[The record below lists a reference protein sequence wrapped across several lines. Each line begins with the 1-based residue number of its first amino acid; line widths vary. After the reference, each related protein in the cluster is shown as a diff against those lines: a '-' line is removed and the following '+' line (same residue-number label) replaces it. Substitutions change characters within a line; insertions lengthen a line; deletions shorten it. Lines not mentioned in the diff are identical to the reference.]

1 MCVCDCIIRPEG
13 VERTP
18 HEYVEVIIDTP
29 VQELDRPFHYSV
41 PEDLRDAVEIGSIV
55 LVPFTNRLML
65 AYVVGFPTRPDVARV
80 RNISRILDEQP
91 LFDFD
96 AQRLCRWIAARYASS
111 LSSAFRLVMPP
122 GRSRKVKQFV
132 SMAVD
137 REKALEMLE
146 DRRTALLDVVEV
158 LSASAQEIEMAA
170 LKRHV
175 SASAVSSAVASLE
188 EKGLVKRRFVLTE
201 PAASP
206 AARLAVRAS
215 QGASD
220 TFELDKLPTRQR
232 DIMSHLVA
240 HGGMEFQSDLLRVT
254 GASSS
259 SLKSLERK
267 GLVEIVSEELLR
279 QPRLGYGRE
288 AQEIPTPNEH
298 QQAAVDRITEALEV
312 KSHGVFLLEGVTGSG
327 KTEVYL
333 RAIERVLALGR
344 SAIVLVPEISLT
356 PQTLERFASRF
367 PGKVAVLHSR
377 LATGERYDQW
387 RGIREGRYSVVVGA
401 RSAIFAPLSNLG
413 LIAIDE
419 EHEPS
424 YKSDTTPRYHAR
436 EVAETRARMSGA
448 LVILGSATPSL
459 ESVAKARAGIYE
471 HLVLPYRIDNRPM
484 PAVEV
489 VDMKSVGGAGQVPLV
504 SPLLLDALERTIEA
518 GGQAI
523 LFLNR
528 RGFSNYLQCHS
539 CGHIMSCDECEVS
552 LSYHRKGDML
562 MCHHCGKTW
571 NVPEKCPDC
580 GGGPLRQ
587 FGAGT
592 QRVEEEVRKNLPGV
606 SIIRM
611 DTDTTTTKD
620 AHGRLLGSFSAGEAQ
635 ILVGTQMIAKGLDIP
650 GVTLVGVINADTALA
665 LPDFRASERTYQ
677 LLTQVSGRAG
687 RGLRPGRVIVQ
698 TFNPEHP
705 AVRALSGD
713 TDSFIEAEL
722 EMRRSALYPPFVDL
736 VNVHITSPD
745 LTAAARSAERMKKIL
760 EGDLADT
767 GVTILGPAP
776 SPLSRLRGQ
785 YRWHILLKCGDLD
798 AIAGKLKAS
807 VGRFYEY
814 AKAFPT
820 GKDVRVYL
828 DVNPASVL

>member
-1 MCVCDCIIRPEG
+1 MCAPDCIIRPEG
-13 VERTP
+13 VKRTP
-18 HEYVEVIIDTP
+18 NQYVEVIIDTP

-41 PEDLRDAVEIGSIV
+41 PEELREKVDIGSLV
-55 LVPFTNRLML
+55 LVPFTNRMML
-65 AYVVGFPTRPDVARV
+65 AYVVGFLSRPDVSRV
-80 RNISRILDEQP
+80 KGISRVLDEPP

-96 AQRLCRWIAARYASS
+96 AQRLCHSIAARYASS

-122 GRSRKVKQFV
+122 GRSRKVKQYV
-132 SMAVD
+132 SMTVD
-137 REKALEMLE
+137 REEALGILGE
-146 DRRTALLDVVEV
+146 RQTALRETVEV
-158 LSASAQEIEMAA
+158 LSASEREVEIGT
-170 LKRHV
+170 LKSHV
-175 SASAVSSAVASLE
+175 GSRSASSAVASLE
-188 EKGLVKRRFVLTE
+188 EKGIVKRRFVLTE

-206 AARLAVRAS
+206 AARLAVRISPDAL
-215 QGASD
+215 D
-220 TFELDKLPTRQR
+220 TLEQDKLPPRQR
-232 DIMSHLVA
+232 DIMGHLLA
-240 HGGMEFQSDLLRVT
+240 HDGVEFQSDLLRVS
-254 GASSS
+254 GASAS
-259 SLKSLERK
+259 SLKSLARK
-267 GLVEIVSEELLR
+267 GVVEIASEELLR
-279 QPRLGYGRE
+279 QPRLGYGRGTL
-288 AQEIPTPNEH
+288 EIPTPNEH
-298 QQAAVDRITEALEV
+298 QRAAIDRITRALDE
-312 KSHGVFLLEGVTGSG
+312 KRHGVFLLEGVTGSG

-356 PQTLERFASRF
+356 PQTLERFSSRF

-377 LATGERYDQW
+377 LSTGERFDQW

-401 RSAIFAPLSNLG
+401 RSALFAPLANLG

-424 YKSDTTPRYHAR
+424 YKSDTAPRYHAR
-436 EVAETRARMSGA
+436 EVAESKARMAGA
-448 LVILGSATPSL
+448 VVILGSATPAL
-459 ESVAKARAGIYE
+459 ESVEKARAGTYE
-471 HLVLPYRIDNRPM
+471 HLVLPNRIDNRPL

-489 VDMKSVGGAGQVPLV
+489 VDMKSVGGAGEVPLV
-504 SPLLLDALERTIEA
+504 SPLLLDALVRTVAA
-518 GGQAI
+518 GEQAI

-528 RGFSNYLQCHS
+528 RGFANYLQCRS
-539 CGHIMSCDECEVS
+539 CGHIMGCDECEVS

-571 NVPEKCPDC
+571 NVPKECPNC
-580 GGGPLRQ
+580 GRGPLRQ

-592 QRVEEEVRKNLPGV
+592 QRVEDEVRKNLPDV

-611 DTDTTTTKD
+611 DTDTTTSKD
-620 AHGRLLGSFSAGEAQ
+620 AHWKLLGAFSAGEAQ
-635 ILVGTQMIAKGLDIP
+635 ILIGTQMIAKGLDIP

-705 AVRALSGD
+705 AVRALTGNTED
-713 TDSFIEAEL
+713 FIEAEL

-736 VNVHITSPD
+736 VNVHVTSAN
-745 LTAAARSAERMKKIL
+745 LTAAARSAERMRKIL
-760 EGDLADT
+760 EGDLAGC

-785 YRWHILLKCGDLD
+785 YRWHILLKSGDIN
-798 AIAGKLKAS
+798 AISEKLKAS

-814 AKAFPT
+814 AKKFPA
-820 GKDVRVYL
+820 GKDVKVSL
-828 DVNPASVL
+828 DVDPVSLL

>member
-1 MCVCDCIIRPEG
+1 MCAPDCIIRPEG
-13 VERTP
+13 VTRTP
-18 HEYVEVIIDTP
+18 NQYVEVIIDTP

-41 PEDLRDAVEIGSIV
+41 PEELRDRVEIGSLV

-65 AYVVGFPTRPDVARV
+65 AYVVGFPVRPDVARV
-80 RNISRILDEQP
+80 KDISRVLDEPP

-96 AQRLCRWIAARYASS
+96 TQRLCRWIAMHYASS

-132 SMAVD
+132 SLAKSRD
-137 REKALEMLE
+137 DALAMLE
-146 DRRTALLDVVEV
+146 ERQTVLRDVVEV
-158 LSASAQEIEMAA
+158 LGASAREVEMGT
-170 LKRHV
+170 LKRHIR
-175 SASAVSSAVASLE
+175 SRSVSSAVASLE
-188 EKGLVKRRFVLTE
+188 EKDIVKRKFVLTE

-206 AARLAVRAS
+206 ASRLAVRTIPEALKEVE
-215 QGASD
+215 QD
-220 TFELDKLPTRQR
+220 RLPPRQR
-232 DIMSHLVA
+232 DILNHLEA
-240 HGGMEFQSDLLRVT
+240 HEGMEFQSDLLRVT
-254 GASSS
+254 GTSSA
-259 SLKSLERK
+259 SLKSLARK
-267 GLVEIVSEELLR
+267 GLIEIASEELLR
-279 QPRLGYGRE
+279 RPRLGY
-288 AQEIPTPNEH
+288 AQVPLEIPTPNEH
-298 QQAAVDRITEALEV
+298 QQAAINRIIGALEE
-312 KSHGVFLLEGVTGSG
+312 KSHRVFLLEGVTGSG

-333 RAIERVLALGR
+333 RAIERVLVLGR

-356 PQTLERFASRF
+356 PQTLERFSSRF

-377 LATGERYDQW
+377 LGIGERFDQW
-387 RGIREGRYSVVVGA
+387 RGIRDGRYGVVVGA
-401 RSAIFAPLSNLG
+401 RSALFAPVSNLG

-424 YKSDTTPRYHAR
+424 YKSDTAPRYHAR
-436 EVAETRARMSGA
+436 EVAEARARMAGA
-448 LVILGSATPSL
+448 VVLLGSATPSL
-459 ESVAKARAGIYE
+459 ESVVKARAGIYE
-471 HLVLPYRIDNRPM
+471 HLVLPNRIDDRPL
-484 PAVEV
+484 PDVEV
-489 VDMKSVGGAGQVPLV
+489 VDMKSVGGGGQIPLV
-504 SPLLLDALERTIEA
+504 SPLLLDALVRTVEA
-518 GGQAI
+518 GDQAI

-528 RGFSNYLQCHS
+528 RGFSNYLQCRS
-539 CGHIMSCDECEVS
+539 CGHIMGCDDCEVS
-552 LSYHRKGDML
+552 LSYHRKGETL
-562 MCHHCGKTW
+562 LCHHCGKTW
-571 NVPEKCPDC
+571 NVPRECPDC
-580 GGGPLRQ
+580 GKGPLKR

-592 QRVEEEVRKNLPGV
+592 QRVEEEIMKNLPGV
-606 SIIRM
+606 PVIRM

-620 AHGRLLGSFSAGEAQ
+620 AHWKLLGSFKAGEAQ
-635 ILVGTQMIAKGLDIP
+635 ILIGTQMIAKGLHIP

-705 AVRALSGD
+705 AVLALAGD
-713 TDSFIEAEL
+713 TETFIEAEL
-722 EMRRSALYPPFVDL
+722 ETRRSALYPPFVDL

-760 EGDLADT
+760 EGNLAGA

-785 YRWHILLKCGDLD
+785 YRWHILLKCGELD
-798 AIAGKLKAS
+798 AVTGKLKGS

-814 AKAFPT
+814 AKTFPA

-828 DVNPASVL
+828 DINPTSVL